1 MLAWLIEIS
10 LRLRLLV
17 VTTALAVVVMGVLSL
32 GQSKMDVFPEFAPP
46 KVEVQTEAPG
56 LSTEEVERLVS
67 IPIENALTSTPFV
80 ETLRSKSVLGLSS
93 VVLILERGAD
103 LEVARQNVQ
112 ERLAQV
118 APRLPTAARAPVIL
132 PPLSSTSRYILT
144 TKH

>member
-56 LSTEEVERLVS
+56 LSTEEGERLGSVS
-67 IPIENALTSTPFV
+67 SLY
-80 ETLRSKSVLGLSS
+80 R
-93 VVLILERGAD
+93 
-103 LEVARQNVQ
+103 
-112 ERLAQV
+112 
-118 APRLPTAARAPVIL
+118 
-132 PPLSSTSRYILT
+132 
-144 TKH
+144 

>member
-1 MLAWLIEIS
+1 MLAQLIEIS

-17 VTTALAVVVMGVLSL
+17 VTVALAVVVMGALSL

-80 ETLRSKSVLGLSS
+80 GTLRSKSVLGLSS
-93 VVLILERGAD
+93 VVLILERGAN

-118 APRLPTAARAPVIL
+118 APRLPTAAR
-132 PPLSSTSRYILT
+132 RRG
-144 TKH
+144 